1 MGFCLTIKKSEENTM
16 KICMKSIVLVVVAFA
31 MQLQAVEKI
40 VNEAE
45 RVEQP
50 NKKEAVVPAGDP
62 IGEAVKAYFTAVF
75 YEMGKV
81 VAKQPTKDT
90 FRELMKP
97 VEENVDGFTDGSFLD
112 DKYIIQESYKDHII
126 SPVGHDLKK
135 VKELKDFLVMMDE
148 KPAPQLSEPA
158 HIPFYPSFTSLR
170 YPVLDEKGELTG
182 VLSVFVKTKHFMQT
196 TMLSQCRAYTI
207 TCRGNLA
214 EKKRRVSDEAKKVT
228 VQLPSTEWI
237 IVYDPPKDGFV
248 YHKKF

>member
-1 MGFCLTIKKSEENTM
+1 M
-16 KICMKSIVLVVVAFA
+16 KICMKSIVLVVVAFTI
-31 MQLQAVEKI
+31 QLQAVEK
-40 VNEAE
+40 VTKEE
-45 RVEQP
+45 QSVEQS
-50 NKKEAVVPAGDP
+50 NKEEAVVPAGDP
-62 IGEAVKAYFTAVF
+62 IGVAVEAYFTAVF
-75 YEMGKV
+75 DEMGKV
-81 VAKQPTKDT
+81 AAKQPNKDT

-112 DKYIIQESYKDHII
+112 DRYIIRESYKDHII

-135 VKELKDFLVMMDE
+135 VKELKDFLVMMDD
-148 KPAPQLSEPA
+148 KPSPQLSEPA

-170 YPVLDEKGELTG
+170 YPVLNDKGELTG

-214 EKKRRVSDEAKKVT
+214 ERKKRVSDEAKKVT
-228 VQLPSTEWI
+228 VQLPSTEWV

-248 YHKKF
+248 KLKKE